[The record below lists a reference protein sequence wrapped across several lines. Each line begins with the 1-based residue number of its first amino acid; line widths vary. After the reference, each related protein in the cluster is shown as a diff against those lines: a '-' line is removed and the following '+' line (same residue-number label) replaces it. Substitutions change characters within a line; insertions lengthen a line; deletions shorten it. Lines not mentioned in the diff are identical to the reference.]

1 LICFITTPGHS
12 RTVNGLRHWPFEGAH
27 LPRVGTLDYVTLLRT
42 DRLPY
47 ATYVFADIER
57 LYPWERRAVAE
68 RFAGMRAAGLR
79 CLNDPARVLTR
90 YPLLRALA
98 RAGINPFDVYLA
110 EDAPQP
116 RRFPV
121 FVRSESGHGGA
132 TSALLHSQEAL
143 DSLLRER
150 MAAGEPL
157 SDCLVV
163 EFAQTR
169 RPDGLW
175 SKSGSFRV
183 GDALHYDQT
192 DLWDGWIVKE
202 YDGSRHLWS
211 AARIEEDRRAVLA
224 NEPPDAVRRAF
235 EIAGIEWGRADHAA
249 AEGGHAVFEIN
260 TNPYLNRHVP
270 PPQSAY
276 AETRLLA
283 RRRLAEL
290 LGGIDSGAGDPV
302 ALQSGP
308 VVAMLRRRGQLAE
321 AEPLR
326 P

>member
-1 LICFITTPGHS
+1 MIYFITPPGHGP
-12 RTVNGLRHWPFEGAH
+12 TVDGLRHRPFEDAA
-27 LPRVGTLDYVTLLRT
+27 LPRIRTVDYITLLRT
-42 DRLPY
+42 DRVPY

-79 CLNDPARVLTR
+79 CLNDPARVLAR

-98 RAGINPFDVYLA
+98 REGINPFDVYLA
-110 EDAPQP
+110 EDAPRP

-121 FVRSESGHGGA
+121 FVRGDSGHGGA

-143 DSLLRER
+143 DNHLQER
-150 MAAGEPL
+150 VAAGEPL

-163 EFAQTR
+163 EYAQAR
-169 RPDGLW
+169 RTDGLW

-202 YDGSRHLWS
+202 YDGSPHLWN
-211 AARIEEDRRAVLA
+211 AARIEEDRRAVVA
-224 NEPPDAVRRAF
+224 NEHPEAVRRAF
-235 EIAGIEWGRADHAA
+235 EIAAIDWGRADHAA

-260 TNPYLNRHVP
+260 TNPYLNGPTSP
-270 PPQSAY
+270 PGSAY
-276 AETRLLA
+276 DETRLLA

-290 LGGIDSGAGDPV
+290 LGRIDSAAGDPV
-302 ALQSGP
+302 AIEPGP
-308 VVAMLRRRGQLAE
+308 VVATLRRRRQLAE